1 MTDNRNQMKRLLLIL
16 LASGIVIAGAAQTL
30 TQNYMQQLPA
40 LPRDSCNISR
50 NSAEAFE
57 SRVDALKEKLDQ
69 EIESIKEAV
78 DTHMESNAGKAQEN
92 MMKQMSQMYG
102 ISNEDM
108 DKMKNAR
115 TMSAADKQAMANK
128 MMQQQAN
135 MSMDEAKNLAKM
147 SDAGR
152 QAYAEA
158 YATEAMATANSDPG
172 QAARNNH
179 ASNLY
184 QTNVAQQEAYSKIN
198 EINNRI
204 AALYAPI
211 TNDPERQRMLDRIDG
226 MNKKRYSMMGILSDG
241 EAQVM
246 DSLTNRI
253 KDEQIAYCN
262 KYTPLYRA
270 ALRKHLQIV
279 KTSMPDFQSFGE
291 ISAETTK
298 GQTGID
304 QPAAGRELA
313 SLEAVSAYLGAL
325 KDAYKYKIYYPEDN

>member
-1 MTDNRNQMKRLLLIL
+1 MKRLLFIL
-16 LASGIVIAGAAQTL
+16 LASGIVITGAAQTL
-30 TQNYMQQLPA
+30 TQNYMKQIPA

-50 NSAEAFE
+50 NSVEDFK
-57 SRVDALKEKLDQ
+57 SRVEALKEKLDQ

-78 DTHMESNAGKAQEN
+78 DTQMESNAGKAQEN

-108 DKMKNAR
+108 DKMKNAK

-128 MMQQQAN
+128 MMQQQVN

-147 SDAGR
+147 SEAGR

-158 YATEAMATANSDPG
+158 YATEAMATAKNDPG
-172 QAARNNH
+172 QAARNNY

-184 QTNVAQQEAYSKIN
+184 QANVAQQEAYSKLN

-204 AALYAPI
+204 ADLYAPVK
-211 TNDPERQRMLDRIDG
+211 NDPERQRILDRIDD

-241 EAQVM
+241 EAQIM

-253 KDEQIAYCN
+253 RDERIAYCN

-270 ALRKHLQIV
+270 SLRKHLQIV
-279 KTSMPDFQSFGE
+279 KASLPDYQRFGE

-304 QPAAGRELA
+304 QPEAGKELA
-313 SLEAVSAYLGAL
+313 SLEAISEYLQAL
-325 KDAYKYKIYYPEDN
+325 KDAYKFKLHYPEDY

>member
-1 MTDNRNQMKRLLLIL
+1 MKRLLLIL
-16 LASGIVIAGAAQTL
+16 LASGIVLTGAAQTL
-30 TQNYMQQLPA
+30 TQNYMKEIPA
-40 LPRDSCNISR
+40 LPKDSCNVSR
-50 NSAEAFE
+50 SSAETFA
-57 SRVDALKEKLDQ
+57 SRVEALKDKLDQ

-102 ISNEDM
+102 ISQEDM
-108 DKMKNAR
+108 DKMKNAKN
-115 TMSAADKQAMANK
+115 MSAADKQAMANK

-135 MSMDEAKNLAKM
+135 MTMDEARNLSKM
-147 SDAGR
+147 SEAGR

-158 YATEAMATANSDPG
+158 YATEAMATAKNDPG
-172 QAARNNH
+172 QAERNNY
-179 ASNLY
+179 AGNMY
-184 QTNVAQQEAYSKIN
+184 QANVAQQEAYSKIN

-211 TNDPERQRMLDRIDG
+211 KNDPERQRMLDRIDD
-226 MNKKRYSMMGILSDG
+226 MNKKRYSLMGIYSDG
-241 EAQVM
+241 EAQMM
-246 DSLTNRI
+246 DSLNNSIRDT
-253 KDEQIAYCN
+253 QIAYCN

-291 ISAETTK
+291 ISAVATK

-304 QPAAGRELA
+304 TPAQAKEIA
-313 SLEAVSAYLGAL
+313 SLEAISEYLEAL